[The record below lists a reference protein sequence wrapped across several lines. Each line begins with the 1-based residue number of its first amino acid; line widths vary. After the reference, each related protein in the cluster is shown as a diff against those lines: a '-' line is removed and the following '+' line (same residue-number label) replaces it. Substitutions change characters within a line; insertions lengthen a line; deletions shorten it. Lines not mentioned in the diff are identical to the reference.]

1 MPELVA
7 REPTAPQEAS
17 HTPSERAGKDG
28 GTIMVPSCASRDTG
42 GRGPVLAVIPARG
55 GSKGV
60 PRKNVRPLAGKPL
73 IVWTIEAALRAR
85 SIGRVVVSTDDDEIA
100 AVASAAGA
108 ETVRRPAE
116 LALDTSPT
124 EPALLHVLDE
134 LEDGEGYR
142 PEALCLLQ
150 CTSPLRGAD
159 IIDRCVE
166 LLFTSGCDAVMTV
179 THVQHWYL
187 AGTMDEEGRFA
198 PEYDY
203 QRRPRSQEMPE
214 KFRENGAVY
223 VTRLEALRGCQNRL
237 GGDVRVVPI
246 DAVRSI
252 DIDGEDDFLL
262 AEEVLRGIRL
272 A

>member
-1 MPELVA
+1 MN
-7 REPTAPQEAS
+7 RPT
-17 HTPSERAGKDG
+17 KDDAA
-28 GTIMVPSCASRDTG
+28 IMVRSAGDDDRTP
-42 GRGPVLAVIPARG
+42 GPVLAVIPARG

-60 PRKNVRPLAGKPL
+60 PGKNVRRLAGKPL

-85 SIGRVVVSTDDDEIA
+85 TIERVVVSTDDDEIA
-100 AVASAAGA
+100 AVAGDAGA

-134 LEDGEGYR
+134 LEAREGYR
-142 PEALCLLQ
+142 PAALCLLQ

-179 THVQHWYL
+179 TPVQHWYL
-187 AGTMDEEGRFA
+187 AGTMDAEGRFA

-203 QRRPRSQEMPE
+203 HCRPRSQEMPE
-214 KFRENGAVY
+214 KYRENGAVY
-223 VTRLEALRGCQNRL
+223 VTHVEALRAWENRL

-246 DAVRSI
+246 DAVRSV
-252 DIDGEDDFLL
+252 DIDDEQDFLL
-262 AEEVLRGIRL
+262 AEEALRGIRVS
-272 A
+272 